1 MFENKYEG
9 QWIDDKK
16 TGKGILYQN
25 NIMVY
30 KGEWLNDSFHGFGE
44 LYFPNG
50 KLYYQGDW
58 NSNKK
63 NGNGIQYYKNG
74 NMQYQGLW
82 LNGQKTYGKYYD
94 NEGTLLFNGLYQN
107 LNNEMKEF
115 IEKETKKDFFITSPI
130 KIKSPK
136 NIKSEINSNL
146 DKQNLQSNLTQKNE
160 AKSVSKSNVNQ
171 QSGYVDMITN
181 FFKKYI

>member
-1 MFENKYEG
+1 MQKYDG
-9 QWIDDKK
+9 QWVRDKK
-16 TGKGILYQN
+16 TGSGILYQN
-25 NIMVY
+25 DVMVY
-30 KGEWLNDSFHGFGE
+30 NGQWLDDSFNGTGE

-50 KLYYQGDW
+50 KLYYQGEW

-74 NMQYQGLW
+74 NIQYEGLW

-94 NEGTLLFNGLYQN
+94 NEGTILFNGSYQN

-115 IEKETKKDFFITSPI
+115 IEKEMKKDFFIISPI
-130 KIKSPK
+130 KNKSSK
-136 NIKSEINSNL
+136 NIKSEINSNS
-146 DKQNLQSNLTQKNE
+146 DKQTLQSNSKQNNE
-160 AKSVSKSNVNQ
+160 AKSNSKPNIKQ
-171 QSGYVDMITN
+171 ASGYVDMITN